1 MLDLIGMAL
10 TARGLMFQRLD
21 GTKTHDQR
29 CEALRGFRTDVNCN
43 IMIASIGSAA
53 VGCV

>member
-10 TARGLMFQRLD
+10 AARGLMFQRLD

-29 CEALRGFRTDVNCN
+29 RDALQRFKTDVNCN
-43 IMIASIGSAA
+43 VLIASIGSAA